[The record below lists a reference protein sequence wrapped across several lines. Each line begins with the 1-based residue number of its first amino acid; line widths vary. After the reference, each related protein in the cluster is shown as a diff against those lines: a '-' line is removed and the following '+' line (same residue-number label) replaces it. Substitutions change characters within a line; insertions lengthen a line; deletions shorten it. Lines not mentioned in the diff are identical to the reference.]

1 MVHITFNHSRDIFKK
16 NEFQVWIKRSLKSAR
31 FEGCESGNYYPT
43 ISISTDDFLKWKAHR
58 MADEKQKSRIVR
70 IRGEFDILEQLSI
83 GIRSFDNDL
92 RNVNEGED
100 LINQS
105 KEVAWVF

>member
-1 MVHITFNHSRDIFKK
+1 
-16 NEFQVWIKRSLKSAR
+16 
-31 FEGCESGNYYPT
+31 
-43 ISISTDDFLKWKAHR
+43 
-58 MADEKQKSRIVR
+58 MADERQGSIIVR
-70 IRGEFDILEQLSI
+70 LPGGFDILEQLSM

-105 KEVAWVF
+105 KEAAWVF